1 MNLLDKNISISC
13 ILGKKSEKKKKKKK
27 KPYNNMRCIV
37 QDLIIGMLL
46 LVKIGYI
53 KKP

>member
-27 KPYNNMRCIV
+27 TIQQYEVYCVGFNYR
-37 QDLIIGMLL
+37 DAFIG
-46 LVKIGYI
+46 
-53 KKP
+53 